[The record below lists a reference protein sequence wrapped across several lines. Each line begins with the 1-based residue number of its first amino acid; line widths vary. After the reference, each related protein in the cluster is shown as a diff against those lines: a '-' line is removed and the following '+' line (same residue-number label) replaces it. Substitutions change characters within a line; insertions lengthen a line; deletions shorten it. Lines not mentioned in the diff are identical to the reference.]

1 MVALLT
7 SVGVVVS
14 FCSARLDK
22 MQAHLRISKEV
33 GAGHELTSRII
44 PRKQKRPRGAMQ
56 LCASIKDEFI
66 RRQALVS
73 HSAGH
78 VMRRAVNDVVPEE
91 ILALPESAVIRF

>member
-1 MVALLT
+1 
-7 SVGVVVS
+7 
-14 FCSARLDK
+14 
-22 MQAHLRISKEV
+22 
-33 GAGHELTSRII
+33 
-44 PRKQKRPRGAMQ
+44 MQ